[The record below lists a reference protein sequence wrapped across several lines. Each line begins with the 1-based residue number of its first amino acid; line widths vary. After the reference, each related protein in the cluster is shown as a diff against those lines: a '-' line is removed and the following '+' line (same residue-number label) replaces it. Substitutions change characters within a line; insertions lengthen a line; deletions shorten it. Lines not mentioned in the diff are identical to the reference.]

1 MQRLPTQPCSLST
14 AIADKLR
21 ARILQREWQPD
32 TDLNEGA
39 IAAAYG
45 FSRTPLRE
53 AMKLLAQEGLLQALP
68 RRGMRI
74 ATLTPQLM
82 NMVIGG
88 PPSSAPMSWQI
99 WATVWCCMPMQRCK
113 GP

>member
-14 AIADKLR
+14 AIANKLR

-45 FSRTPLRE
+45 VSRTPLRE
-53 AMKLLAQEGLLQALP
+53 AMKLLAQEGLLQACP
-68 RRGMRI
+68 
-74 ATLTPQLM
+74 A
-82 NMVIGG
+82 VACAS
-88 PPSSAPMSWQI
+88 PP
-99 WATVWCCMPMQRCK
+99 
-113 GP
+113 